1 MYIFRKTYIKSNTIG
16 YNNPVEHL
24 KYDIQRD
31 FCFSI
36 AKTIY
41 NCLR

>member
-1 MYIFRKTYIKSNTIG
+1 MRYIKSNTIG

-31 FCFSI
+31 FLLLNSEDYLQLF
-36 AKTIY
+36 AMNLY
-41 NCLR
+41 